1 MRVRKPEQSPGP
13 RSPHR
18 AQGWVKPSAVEED
31 DVEQGY
37 IGIDVSKA
45 WLEVGT
51 WPEAA
56 SQRVSNDA
64 AGVAEL
70 VQRLSASK
78 PRAVVLEASGGLE
91 ALVAS
96 ELLAAGLTVAV
107 VNPRQVRE
115 FARALG
121 RLAKTDRL
129 DALVLAQFAQSAHS
143 NGRLQPLEFQDQA
156 QAELKALVARRRQL
170 IGFLV
175 AETNRRERAP
185 KVVRKS
191 IVQSIRGLKKA
202 LAEVEQQLRQ
212 VVASAPAHKAKAEL
226 MTAVPG
232 VGPQLSVTLIAEL
245 PELGRLGRREIAA
258 LVGVA
263 PHAHE
268 SGKFKGR
275 RMIWGGRAHVRT
287 MLYMATLSAVRHNP
301 VLRNHYRA
309 LLERG
314 KARKL
319 ALVACMR
326 KLLVIL
332 NALLRDQVPWNPDF
346 SLDLQHSR

>member
-1 MRVRKPEQSPGP
+1 MGMEPNYV
-13 RSPHR
+13 
-18 AQGWVKPSAVEED
+18 
-31 DVEQGY
+31 
-37 IGIDVSKA
+37 GIDVSKA
-45 WLEVGT
+45 WLDVGS
-51 WPEAA
+51 WPDAQ
-56 SQRVSNDA
+56 SVQVSNDA

-70 VQRLSASK
+70 VQRLSASQ
-78 PRAVVLEASGGLE
+78 PCAVVLEASGGLE
-91 ALVAS
+91 TLVAG
-96 ELLAAGLTVAV
+96 ELHAAGLTVAV

-115 FARALG
+115 FARSLG

-143 NGRLQPLEFQDQA
+143 NGRLLPLEFHDQA

-170 IGFLV
+170 VGFLV
-175 AETNRRERAP
+175 AETNRRQQAP

-191 IVQSIRGLKKA
+191 IVQTIKGLKKA
-202 LAEVEQQLRQ
+202 LAEVEQQLRE
-212 VVASAPAHKAKAEL
+212 VVQSSPTQQAKAKL

-232 VGPQLSVTLIAEL
+232 VGAQLSVTLIAEL

-275 RMIWGGRAHVRT
+275 RMIWGGRARVRT
-287 MLYMATLSAVRHNP
+287 MLYMASLSAVRHNP
-301 VLRNHYRA
+301 VLRVCYQG
-309 LLERG
+309 LLDRG
-314 KARKL
+314 KAKKL

-326 KLLVIL
+326 KLLIIL
-332 NALLRDQVPWNPDF
+332 NAMLRDQSPWNPDHL
-346 SLDLQHSR
+346 LDFQHSR

>member
-1 MRVRKPEQSPGP
+1 MEPNYV
-13 RSPHR
+13 
-18 AQGWVKPSAVEED
+18 
-31 DVEQGY
+31 
-37 IGIDVSKA
+37 GIDVSKA
-45 WLEVGT
+45 WLDVGS
-51 WPEAA
+51 WPDAA
-56 SQRVSNDA
+56 SMRVGNDT

-70 VQRLSASK
+70 VERLRASQ

-91 ALVAS
+91 TLVAG
-96 ELLAAGLTVAV
+96 ELHAAGLTVAV

-115 FARALG
+115 FARSLG

-129 DALVLAQFAQSAHS
+129 DALVLAQYAQSAHS
-143 NGRLQPLEFQDQA
+143 NGRLLPLELPDEA
-156 QAELKALVARRRQL
+156 QAELKALVTRRRQL

-175 AETNRRERAP
+175 AETNRRQRAP

-191 IVQSIRGLKKA
+191 IVQTIKGLKKA
-202 LAEVEQQLRQ
+202 LAEVEQQLRE
-212 VVASAPAHKAKAEL
+212 VVRNSPAQQAKAQL

-275 RMIWGGRAHVRT
+275 RMIWGGRARVRT
-287 MLYMATLSAVRHNP
+287 MLYMASLSAVRHNP
-301 VLRNHYRA
+301 VLRACYQG
-309 LLERG
+309 LLDRG

-332 NALLRDQVPWNPDF
+332 NAMLRDQRPWNPDHL
-346 SLDLQHSR
+346 LDFQHSR

>member
-1 MRVRKPEQSPGP
+1 MMAEREYYV
-13 RSPHR
+13 
-18 AQGWVKPSAVEED
+18 
-31 DVEQGY
+31 
-37 IGIDVSKA
+37 GIDVAKA
-45 WLEVGT
+45 WLDVGS
-51 WPEAA
+51 WPA
-56 SQRVSNDA
+56 SENLRVGNDA
-64 AGVAEL
+64 AGIAQL
-70 VQRLSASK
+70 VERLRVSP

-96 ELLAAGLTVAV
+96 ELHAAGLTVAV

-115 FARALG
+115 FARSLG

-143 NGRLQPLEFQDQA
+143 NGRLPPLALADEA
-156 QAELKALVARRRQL
+156 QRELKALVARRRQL

-191 IVQSIRGLKKA
+191 LVQSIRGLKKA
-202 LAEVEQQLRQ
+202 LAAVEQQLRE
-212 VVASAPAHKAKAEL
+212 VVQNSPAQLAQAQL

-268 SGKFKGR
+268 RGRFKGR
-275 RMIWGGRAHVRT
+275 RLIWGGRARVRT
-287 MLYMATLSAVRHNP
+287 MLYMAALSAVRHNP
-301 VLRNHYRA
+301 VLRACYQG
-309 LLERG
+309 LLDRG
-314 KARKL
+314 KAKKL

-332 NALLRDQVPWNPDF
+332 NAMLRDQRPWNPALALDF
-346 SLDLQHSR
+346 QHSR

>member
-1 MRVRKPEQSPGP
+1 M
-13 RSPHR
+13 
-18 AQGWVKPSAVEED
+18 KPSAVEED

-45 WLEVGT
+45 WLDVGT

-245 PELGRLGRREIAA
+245 PELGRLGRREIAWRSWRGA
-258 LVGVA
+258 A
-263 PHAHE
+263 
-268 SGKFKGR
+268 
-275 RMIWGGRAHVRT
+275 RA
-287 MLYMATLSAVRHNP
+287 
-301 VLRNHYRA
+301 
-309 LLERG
+309 
-314 KARKL
+314 
-319 ALVACMR
+319 
-326 KLLVIL
+326 
-332 NALLRDQVPWNPDF
+332 
-346 SLDLQHSR
+346 

>member
-1 MRVRKPEQSPGP
+1 MM
-13 RSPHR
+13 
-18 AQGWVKPSAVEED
+18 AQGESYV
-31 DVEQGY
+31 
-37 IGIDVSKA
+37 GIDVAKE
-45 WLEVGT
+45 WLDVGT
-51 WPEAA
+51 WPGSA
-56 SQRVSNDA
+56 SLRVGNDA
-64 AGVAEL
+64 AGIAQL
-70 VQRLSASK
+70 VERLRVSP
-78 PRAVVLEASGGLE
+78 PRAVVLEASGGFE

-96 ELLAAGLTVAV
+96 ELHAAGLTVAV

-143 NGRLQPLEFQDQA
+143 NGRLQPLTLPDAA
-156 QAELKALVARRRQL
+156 QLELKALVARRRQL
-170 IGFLV
+170 IGILV
-175 AETNRRERAP
+175 AETNRRVRAP

-212 VVASAPAHKAKAEL
+212 AVQRAPAQQAKAEL
-226 MTAVPG
+226 LTAVPG

-275 RMIWGGRAHVRT
+275 RMIWGGRARVRT
-287 MLYMATLSAVRHNP
+287 MLYMAALSAVRHNP
-301 VLRNHYRA
+301 VLRACYQG
-309 LLERG
+309 LLDRG

-332 NALLRDQVPWNPDF
+332 NAMLRDQAAWNPNYV
-346 SLDLQHSR
+346 LDLQHSR

>member
-1 MRVRKPEQSPGP
+1 MMEQ
-13 RSPHR
+13 
-18 AQGWVKPSAVEED
+18 KAVY
-31 DVEQGY
+31 V
-37 IGIDVSKA
+37 GIDVAKA
-45 WLEVGT
+45 WLDVASWPAGESLRVG
-51 WPEAA
+51 
-56 SQRVSNDA
+56 NDA
-64 AGVAEL
+64 AGIAQL
-70 VQRLSASK
+70 VERLRASP

-96 ELLAAGLTVAV
+96 ELHAAGMLVAV
-107 VNPRQVRE
+107 VNPRRVRE

-143 NGRLQPLEFQDQA
+143 NGRLQPLALPDEA
-156 QAELKALVARRRQL
+156 QLELKALVARRRQL
-170 IGFLV
+170 IGYLV

-191 IVQSIRGLKKA
+191 LVQSIRGLKKA

-212 VVASAPAHKAKAEL
+212 VVQSAPAQQAKAKL

-232 VGPQLSVTLIAEL
+232 VGPQLSVTLMAEL

-268 SGKFKGR
+268 SGQFKGR
-275 RMIWGGRAHVRT
+275 RMIWGGRARVRT
-287 MLYMATLSAVRHNP
+287 MLYMAALSAVRHNP
-301 VLRNHYRA
+301 VLRACYQG
-309 LLERG
+309 LLDRG
-314 KARKL
+314 KAKKL
-319 ALVACMR
+319 ALVASMR

-332 NALLRDQVPWNPDF
+332 NAMLRDQAAWNPNYALDF
-346 SLDLQHSR
+346 QHSR

>member
-1 MRVRKPEQSPGP
+1 LPGE
-13 RSPHR
+13 RR
-18 AQGWVKPSAVEED
+18 
-31 DVEQGY
+31 
-37 IGIDVSKA
+37 
-45 WLEVGT
+45 
-51 WPEAA
+51 
-56 SQRVSNDA
+56 
-64 AGVAEL
+64 
-70 VQRLSASK
+70 
-78 PRAVVLEASGGLE
+78 LE

-96 ELLAAGLTVAV
+96 ELHAAGLMVAV

-115 FARALG
+115 FARSLG

-143 NGRLQPLEFQDQA
+143 NGRLQPLALADEA
-156 QAELKALVARRRQL
+156 QLELKALVVRRRQL

-191 IVQSIRGLKKA
+191 IVQSIKGLKKA

-212 VVASAPAHKAKAEL
+212 VVQRAPAQSAKAEL

-232 VGPQLSVTLIAEL
+232 VGPQLSVTLLA
-245 PELGRLGRREIAA
+245 ELGRLGRREIAA

-268 SGKFKGR
+268 SGKFKDR
-275 RMIWGGRAHVRT
+275 RMIWGGRARVRT
-287 MLYMATLSAVRHNP
+287 MLYMAALSAVRHNP
-301 VLRNHYRA
+301 VLRACYQG
-309 LLERG
+309 LLDRG
-314 KARKL
+314 KAKKL

-326 KLLVIL
+326 KLLMTL
-332 NALLRDQVPWNPDF
+332 NAMLRDQRPWNPPLALDF
-346 SLDLQHSR
+346 QHSR

>member
-1 MRVRKPEQSPGP
+1 MMAEREHYV
-13 RSPHR
+13 
-18 AQGWVKPSAVEED
+18 
-31 DVEQGY
+31 
-37 IGIDVSKA
+37 GIDVAKA
-45 WLEVGT
+45 WLDVGS
-51 WPEAA
+51 WPGSE
-56 SQRVSNDA
+56 SLRVGNDA
-64 AGVAEL
+64 AGIAQLVERLVA
-70 VQRLSASK
+70 RP

-91 ALVAS
+91 APVAS
-96 ELLAAGLTVAV
+96 ELHAAGLTVAV

-129 DALVLAQFAQSAHS
+129 DALVLAQFAQSAHT
-143 NGRLQPLEFQDQA
+143 NGRLQPLEFKDQA
-156 QAELKALVARRRQL
+156 QLELEALVARRRQL

-175 AETNRRERAP
+175 AETNRREQAA

-191 IVQSIRGLKKA
+191 LVQSIRGLKKA

-212 VVASAPAHKAKAEL
+212 VVQRSPAQQAKAKL
-226 MTAVPG
+226 LTAVPG
-232 VGPQLSVTLIAEL
+232 VGPQLSVTLLAEL
-245 PELGRLGRREIAA
+245 PELGRLGRRQIAA

-263 PHAHE
+263 PHARE
-268 SGKFKGR
+268 SGTFKGR
-275 RMIWGGRAHVRT
+275 RMIWGGRARVRT
-287 MLYMATLSAVRHNP
+287 MLYMAALSAVRHNP
-301 VLRNHYRA
+301 LLRACYQR

-332 NALLRDQVPWNPDF
+332 NAMLRDQVPWNPNY
-346 SLDLQHSR
+346 LIDLQHSR

>member
-1 MRVRKPEQSPGP
+1 MMG
-13 RSPHR
+13 
-18 AQGWVKPSAVEED
+18 QGESYV
-31 DVEQGY
+31 
-37 IGIDVSKA
+37 GIDVAKA
-45 WLEVGT
+45 WLDVGS
-51 WPEAA
+51 WPA
-56 SQRVSNDA
+56 SENLRVGNDA
-64 AGVAEL
+64 AGIAQL
-70 VQRLSASK
+70 VERLRASP

-96 ELLAAGLTVAV
+96 ELQAAGLTVAV

-115 FARALG
+115 FARSLG
-121 RLAKTDRL
+121 HLAKTDRL

-143 NGRLQPLEFQDQA
+143 NGRLQPLALADEA
-156 QAELKALVARRRQL
+156 QLELKALVARRRQL

-175 AETNRRERAP
+175 AETNRRGRAP

-191 IVQSIRGLKKA
+191 IVQSIKGLKKA
-202 LAEVEQQLRQ
+202 LAAVEQQLRE
-212 VVASAPAHKAKAEL
+212 VVQRAPAQSAKAEL
-226 MTAVPG
+226 ITAVPG

-268 SGKFKGR
+268 SGRFKGR
-275 RMIWGGRAHVRT
+275 RMIWGGRARVRT
-287 MLYMATLSAVRHNP
+287 MLYMASLSAVRHNP
-301 VLRNHYRA
+301 VLRACYQG
-309 LLERG
+309 LLDRG
-314 KARKL
+314 KAKKL

-332 NALLRDQVPWNPDF
+332 NAMLRDQRPWNPDYL
-346 SLDLQHSR
+346 LDFQPSR

>member
-1 MRVRKPEQSPGP
+1 MQPLTLTLSDTRIDGQDLG
-13 RSPHR
+13 
-18 AQGWVKPSAVEED
+18 GW
-31 DVEQGY
+31 
-37 IGIDVSKA
+37 
-45 WLEVGT
+45 
-51 WPEAA
+51 
-56 SQRVSNDA
+56 
-64 AGVAEL
+64 
-70 VQRLSASK
+70 
-78 PRAVVLEASGGLE
+78 
-91 ALVAS
+91 
-96 ELLAAGLTVAV
+96 
-107 VNPRQVRE
+107 
-115 FARALG
+115 F
-121 RLAKTDRL
+121 RLAT
-129 DALVLAQFAQSAHS
+129 
-143 NGRLQPLEFQDQA
+143 
-156 QAELKALVARRRQL
+156 LKAIGADNNPFTTLDLALIFVRRFLNLRLNVAR
-170 IGFLV
+170 F
-175 AETNRRERAP
+175 NSRERAP
-185 KVVRKS
+185 KVIRKS